1 MDANVEEREE
11 EDDDEEGWSLRR
23 RLEMTPPR
31 LRDSCIKFLI
41 FFRSSNEMNQMI
53 TERERES

>member
-41 FFRSSNEMNQMI
+41 FFRWSLTSAGVPEDDDLFF
-53 TERERES
+53 